1 MITSLD
7 DACRLLRAVPQL
19 GFVSRPYMLLPLLR
33 TGCISVVL
41 SSERAD
47 AGWARR
53 FDAELLSAEQLA
65 PVRSG
70 ARVVD
75 VVDAVDRLVSD
86 LPGLVGPGTPLAR
99 LVSRRALTTAEGT
112 ALDSRGCRLVGALST
127 MFEVE
132 PMAGAEWC

>member
-19 GFVSRPYMLLPLLR
+19 GFVSRPYILLR

-53 FDAELLSAEQLA
+53 FDAELLSVEQLA

-75 VVDAVDRLVSD
+75 AVDRLVSD
-86 LPGLVGPGTPLAR
+86 LPALVGPGTPLAR
-99 LVSRRALTTAEGT
+99 LVSRRALTTADGT

-132 PMAGAEWC
+132 PTAGAEWC